1 MTGTSLLGLL
11 YHQVKTRPQNEALVQ
26 ATLRLS
32 YTELWQRI
40 ERVAAYLEQQ
50 GVGTGDRVLLLL
62 DNSVEYVAAY
72 YGILRLGAVAVPLS
86 TGLKG
91 RQLTHVIDHAQACL
105 LFHDRQRTELDKSLS
120 ALSGPSPTIA
130 DVIKALDHPAAI
142 AADSVRA
149 GENILADHSLSSI
162 IYTSGTTG
170 RPKGVMLSANN
181 LLSNTCAIV
190 DYLGLRSDDRVLC
203 VLPFYYAYGNSVLH
217 THLSV
222 GATLVLGGSLMYPQR
237 VLETMAAEGV
247 TGFAGVPST
256 FRLLL
261 QRCDLSQHP
270 LPQLRYVTQAGGAMA
285 PGDIQALCACW
296 STAKFFAMYGQTEAS
311 ARLTYLPPERLRDK
325 AATVGI
331 PIKDVCIKIM
341 NERGDELPRGEAGEV
356 CAKGPNIMLGYWR
369 DPEASQDKFF
379 GEWLRT
385 GDVGIQDEEGFISVV
400 GRGSD
405 MIKTGDHRVSPE
417 EVEQVIGAL
426 AGVEEVAVVGTAD
439 DLLGQV
445 IAAFVVLSEGCTL
458 AQRDI
463 LRHCKTECAAYKIP
477 KQIHFVPVLP
487 KTASGKIQRYKL
499 LNTTQISRE
508 DRL

>member
-1 MTGTSLLGLL
+1 MTCTSLSGLL
-11 YHQVKTRPQNEALVQ
+11 FDQVKARPQQEAIVHD
-26 ATLRLS
+26 TLRLS
-32 YTELWQRI
+32 YAELWQRV
-40 ERVAAYLEQQ
+40 ERVAAYLEQK
-50 GVGTGDRVLLLL
+50 GIGPGDRVLLLL
-62 DNSVEYVAAY
+62 DNSVAYIAAY
-72 YGILRLGAVAVPLS
+72 YGILRLGAVAVPLN

-91 RQLTHVIDHAQACL
+91 SQLAHIINHAQARL
-105 LFHDRQRTELDKSLS
+105 LFYADRKADLDRSLA
-120 ALSGPSPTIA
+120 ALDGPPMLVADINQVLGPS
-130 DVIKALDHPAAI
+130 AAV
-142 AADSVRA
+142 AATPGGD
-149 GENILADHSLSSI
+149 NIVANDAPSSI

-190 DYLGLRSDDRVLC
+190 DYLGLRCHDRVLC

-222 GATLVLGGSLMYPQR
+222 GAAIVLGGSLMYPQR
-237 VLETMAAEGV
+237 VLETMAAERV

-270 LPQLRYVTQAGGAMA
+270 LPQLRYITQAGGAMA
-285 PGDIQALCACW
+285 PVDIQAFVAYW
-296 STAKFFAMYGQTEAS
+296 PAARFFVMYGQTEAS

-325 AATVGI
+325 SNTVGI
-331 PIKDVCIKIM
+331 PIKDVHIKIM
-341 NERGDELPRGEAGEV
+341 NDRGEELPRGEAGEI

-369 DPEASQDKFF
+369 DPEASKTKYF

-385 GDVGIQDEEGFISVV
+385 GDLGVQDQEGFISVV

-405 MIKTGDHRVSPE
+405 MIKTGDHRVAPE
-417 EVEQVIGAL
+417 EVEQIIGSL
-426 AGVEEVAVVGTAD
+426 DGVEEVAVVGTPD
-439 DLLGQV
+439 ELLGQV
-445 IAAFVVLSEGCTL
+445 IKAFVVLAEGCTL

-463 LRHCKTECAAYKIP
+463 MRHCKAECAAYKMP
-477 KQIHFVPVLP
+477 KEIHFVQALP

-499 LNTTQISRE
+499 LNTTDVFIKV
-508 DRL
+508 